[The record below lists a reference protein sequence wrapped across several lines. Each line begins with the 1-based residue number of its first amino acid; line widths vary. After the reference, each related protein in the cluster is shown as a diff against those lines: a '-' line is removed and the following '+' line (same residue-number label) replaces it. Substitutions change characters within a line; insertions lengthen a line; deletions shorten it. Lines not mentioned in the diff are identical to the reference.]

1 MNTEKPAVKAALPG
15 RTCAVTASDAGA
27 GICLRIAEALDPAPD
42 LYITKR
48 LARPGFTPVKSLSS
62 FFETAFAEYDTI
74 ICVMASG
81 IVVRAAAP
89 LLRHKS
95 EDPALLVL
103 DSAGRYVISLL
114 SGHLGGA
121 NRSAR
126 IIAGVLGAEPVITTA
141 TDSAG
146 IPAADTIA
154 QSAGCVFEDFDT
166 AKEITALMLEGRE
179 ILLVCDKKNEIKPE
193 LELPEN
199 ITVLPELPDE
209 IPGSCAGMMIL
220 SETVLS
226 TLSEEMSFPAAVLP
240 VLICRPKDITVGIGC
255 RRGTSAET
263 ILAQI
268 EKACGA
274 AGTYSRRAARLATI
288 GLKAEEP
295 GLVEAARRLDAELA
309 IVPDD
314 AVRELQNRFEG
325 SDFVERTTGLRCVAE
340 PCGAAVS
347 GGRRL
352 GPVLKENGVT
362 VSLWRP
368 DL

>member
-1 MNTEKPAVKAALPG
+1 
-15 RTCAVTASDAGA
+15 
-27 GICLRIAEALDPAPD
+27 
-42 LYITKR
+42 
-48 LARPGFTPVKSLSS
+48 
-62 FFETAFAEYDTI
+62 
-74 ICVMASG
+74 
-81 IVVRAAAP
+81 
-89 LLRHKS
+89 
-95 EDPALLVL
+95 
-103 DSAGRYVISLL
+103 
-114 SGHLGGA
+114 
-121 NRSAR
+121 
-126 IIAGVLGAEPVITTA
+126 
-141 TDSAG
+141 
-146 IPAADTIA
+146 
-154 QSAGCVFEDFDT
+154 
-166 AKEITALMLEGRE
+166 
-179 ILLVCDKKNEIKPE
+179 
-193 LELPEN
+193 
-199 ITVLPELPDE
+199 
-209 IPGSCAGMMIL
+209 MMIL